1 MKARGLSSSPHI
13 QHGDVKMT
21 TLKESSLK
29 GLLEKARQVGIIE
42 EAVSVQGHNMVLRNL
57 RPEEYTELYEELQA
71 FVNNEPEY
79 WHSSHIEHVSRSL
92 VEIDGEDFRD
102 VQFIEV
108 EREDPKNPGTLVPVN
123 VPRHEW
129 VRDNLVS
136 QWSREVIFVLFRK
149 FMDVAS
155 EADRIS
161 REGVVFKV
169 ADETDEEKFR
179 RLLAEALESG
189 SDVPDDMKEAILQ
202 EHGLLLATSAEEL
215 ERANEEAKR
224 FLEEQRKQAQAAEE
238 AATEDAVA
246 EEEPWEPTA
255 ATTEAANVP
264 EQIRQALSQEDPET
278 IMAARQPLNR
288 TPIRAP
294 VPQPAEGRVTV
305 ANKRPPAPPAQQV
318 ASAVNARAAQRA
330 AEFAALEAEAA
341 ANGIPLGDTVSAAY
355 QIQPDLGTILEAPL
369 REGAHQ
375 SKLSIDARP
384 KGGVNRKFVD
394 GTKGGGLNPRR
405 S

>member
-21 TLKESSLK
+21 TLKASSLK

-42 EAVSVQGHNMVLRNL
+42 EVVTVQGHNMVLRNL

-92 VEIDGEDFRD
+92 VEIDGEDFRE

-108 EREDPKNPGTLVPVN
+108 EREDPQNPGTLVSVN

-129 VRDNLVS
+129 IRDNLVS

-149 FMDVAS
+149 FMDVAA
-155 EADRIS
+155 EADKVS

-224 FLEEQRKQAQAAEE
+224 FLEEQRKQAQATEE
-238 AATEDAVA
+238 SATEDVA
-246 EEEPWEPTA
+246 AEEPWEPTA
-255 ATTEAANVP
+255 ATTEAVNVP
-264 EQIRQALSQEDPET
+264 EQIRQALTQEDPEEL
-278 IMAARQPLNR
+278 MAARQPLNR

-294 VPQPAEGRVTV
+294 VPQPAEGRVKV
-305 ANKRPPAPPAQQV
+305 ANKRPPVPPMQQV
-318 ASAVNARAAQRA
+318 SSAVNSRAAQRA

-341 ANGIPLGDTVSAAY
+341 ATGIPLGDTVSAAY
-355 QIQPDLGTILEAPL
+355 QIQPDLGTVLETPL
-369 REGAHQ
+369 REGVK
-375 SKLSIDARP
+375 SKISIDSRP
-384 KGGVNRKFVD
+384 RGGVNRKFVD